1 MEPPTSKAAPSGP
14 VSRLRGPR
22 KPAQSPLAVAHARFA
37 RAALT
42 IYLLTAAIAVALLFG
57 ALITGKAHDEE
68 QAREHLLLGNDI
80 RANALA
86 QHLGL
91 MAGEVRRLSLR
102 SELDLRD
109 RDLSPE
115 KALLKLSHER
125 STFFNLGVAILDGRG
140 AVVWSEPPNFLGKK
154 TFEDAPWFVAMRR
167 TKTIRIEP
175 VDPARPDAVVYVV
188 SPLMGDREMLGAVV
202 GAVDFAHGEP
212 LASQPETSSISVL
225 ASRSGDVIYPAAQPS
240 FSSEA
245 SWRRLFERR
254 PFDPS
259 TSAIT
264 LEGVPRIIAASPVA
278 GSDLVFLTVT
288 RRDELFR
295 HARDRFVTRLVI
307 MLGLA
312 VAPIVVLVFF
322 LRRSLDLFRRSEEDA
337 VRQERLQLLGEAA
350 SSIAHEVK
358 NALNGLSVGLDLVV
372 KRDEGPA
379 AERRRERVLVEL
391 RREIGRLSDFTT
403 ELMTFSKGVEPKR
416 TRVDLTS
423 FLPDVTALLRD
434 TAHELGVEI
443 EIVMPARP
451 VEVEIDPSLFRPVI
465 SNLLGNA
472 IDAATSGGDASPR
485 VELRLGAE
493 GGPAELCVRDTG
505 KGVSESM
512 RARLFE
518 PFQSE
523 KPNGVGLGLLL
534 ARRIVEAHGGDLTFE
549 GNDVTLA
556 GAADAPRYSGAC
568 FLLTL
573 PSTLTG
579 PRTSATSART
589 MEAT

>member
-1 MEPPTSKAAPSGP
+1 
-14 VSRLRGPR
+14 
-22 KPAQSPLAVAHARFA
+22 
-37 RAALT
+37 
-42 IYLLTAAIAVALLFG
+42 
-57 ALITGKAHDEE
+57 
-68 QAREHLLLGNDI
+68 
-80 RANALA
+80 
-86 QHLGL
+86 
-91 MAGEVRRLSLR
+91 
-102 SELDLRD
+102 
-109 RDLSPE
+109 
-115 KALLKLSHER
+115 
-125 STFFNLGVAILDGRG
+125 
-140 AVVWSEPPNFLGKK
+140 
-154 TFEDAPWFVAMRR
+154 
-167 TKTIRIEP
+167 
-175 VDPARPDAVVYVV
+175 
-188 SPLMGDREMLGAVV
+188 
-202 GAVDFAHGEP
+202 
-212 LASQPETSSISVL
+212 
-225 ASRSGDVIYPAAQPS
+225 
-240 FSSEA
+240 
-245 SWRRLFERR
+245 
-254 PFDPS
+254 
-259 TSAIT
+259 
-264 LEGVPRIIAASPVA
+264 
-278 GSDLVFLTVT
+278 
-288 RRDELFR
+288 
-295 HARDRFVTRLVI
+295 

-434 TAHELGVEI
+434 TASELGVEI
-443 EIVMPARP
+443 DLVMPARP

-472 IDAATSGGDASPR
+472 IEAATSGGDASPR

-573 PSTLTG
+573 PSTLMG
-579 PRTSATSART
+579 SRTNAASPQA